1 MPGPGLKLAPPPGGG
16 GTMAKPAAD
25 PLAAIPPGPGG
36 GPTGAPMATPE
47 PMEGLKANAKMQVT
61 MAMDVL
67 GQALPNLDVKSPEGQ
82 AVLKALQTLSK
93 AFGES
98 ASGSRD
104 LIPSE
109 VMTLLS
115 GLPAQNPS
123 PGAKAAAAQ
132 PSPGASGAPIP
143 QA

>member
-1 MPGPGLKLAPPPGGG
+1 
-16 GTMAKPAAD
+16 MAG
-25 PLAAIPPGPGG
+25 LAA
-36 GPTGAPMATPE
+36 
-47 PMEGLKANAKMQVT
+47 NARMQVT

-67 GQALPNLDVKSPEGQ
+67 GQALPALDVKSAEGQ

-98 ASGSRD
+98 ANKSRD

-115 GLPAQNPS
+115 GLPGQNTP

-132 PSPGASGAPIP
+132 PQPGAGAPQIP